1 MKKRTIVFLVLIIC
15 IFSVSKALAE
25 SITYYVV
32 QVGYYK
38 NKAIMEKDVSFIA
51 QQGLPI
57 YKVAYNGGYRIFLG
71 NYDSKEEAE
80 KAAKRVNEMGFETL
94 IRKMEKILIMLH
106 IHRHRKKRLMKN
118 LLIRHNKNSRF
129 SLT

>member
-94 IRKMEKILIMLH
+94 IRKMEKNTNYAPHPSPPKEKVDEKPVNTTQQKFEIQPD
-106 IHRHRKKRLMKN
+106 
-118 LLIRHNKNSRF
+118 
-129 SLT
+129 